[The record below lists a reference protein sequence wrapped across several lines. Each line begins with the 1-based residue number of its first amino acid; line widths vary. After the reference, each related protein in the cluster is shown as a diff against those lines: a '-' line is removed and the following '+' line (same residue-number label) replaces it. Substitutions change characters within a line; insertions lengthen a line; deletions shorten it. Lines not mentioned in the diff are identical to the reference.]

1 LARKQ
6 QKQSQK
12 RVPADRLTSAECEEL
27 GNLVTAVD
35 CRRIRLY
42 RNAPG
47 FSGLLRRVV
56 LGVSRNRAVALGN
69 HVFLPD
75 RCEGDVA
82 VLAHELTHCGQY
94 QAWGFWRY
102 YRRGVA
108 TQIRDLLHRTVR
120 LGPSPYRYSPEPS
133 KPFEA
138 YGMEQQGQI
147 VEDCFRGDPVA
158 RTISPFRSD
167 REL

>member
-1 LARKQ
+1 M
-6 QKQSQK
+6 
-12 RVPADRLTSAECEEL
+12 PAHRLTSDEYAAL
-27 GNLVTAVD
+27 GSIGSVVD
-35 CRRIRLY
+35 CHRVRLY
-42 RNAPG
+42 R
-47 FSGLLRRVV
+47 SGGGGASDLLRTLV
-56 LGVSRNRAVALGN
+56 LRLSRNRAVALGN

-102 YRRGVA
+102 YRRGLA
-108 TQIRDLLHRTVR
+108 TQIRDLLHRTMR
-120 LGPSPYRYSPEPS
+120 LGSSPYQYSPEPRR
-133 KPFEA
+133 PFEA

-147 VEDCFRGDPVA
+147 VEDCFRGDAAA
-158 RTISPFRSD
+158 RAISPFHPG